1 MGHGLKECD
10 RIPTGVRDK
19 LEDELSYS
27 LALKDKSNLLQKE
40 CLEFGASTKKS
51 MMECLYVGDFDEVD
65 GAEGMFSTDVTSS
78 QVTVANCQTEVR
90 GGSTKVLADME
101 APNFAHNSRDFGGHR
116 IPPIKDEIWGQ

>member
-40 CLEFGASTKKS
+40 CLEFGASTKN
-51 MMECLYVGDFDEVD
+51 FDEVD
-65 GAEGMFSTDVTSS
+65 GEEGMFSTDVTSS

-101 APNFAHNSRDFGGHR
+101 ATNFAHNSTDFGGHR

>member
-65 GAEGMFSTDVTSS
+65 GEEGMFSTDVTSS

-101 APNFAHNSRDFGGHR
+101 ATNFAHNSTDFGGHR